1 MDSLKGTIRE
11 PNAKAKQQRKKG
23 IIPGVLYGKSL
34 DESIS
39 LQFSLKDVEYFLRRN
54 AVGYKVNVEID
65 GEKHLAL
72 VKETTYTPAV
82 NTIEHLS
89 FQALTK
95 GERVSSTAQIVLLNE
110 EKIIETV
117 QQTLFEVAYRGT
129 VEDLFTRVEVDLE
142 GMEIGDSVLVSE
154 LNIPNKER
162 IEILNQEDT
171 MVVSIVEKKTLSDEL
186 DAEAEAAEAAEG
198 VDAADVPTVGEET
211 EEE

>member
-11 PNAKAKQQRKKG
+11 PNSKAKQQRKEG

-34 DESIS
+34 DESLS
-39 LQFSLKDVEYFLRRN
+39 LQFPLKDVEHFLKRN
-54 AVGYKVNVEID
+54 AVGYKVDVEID

-72 VKETTYTPAV
+72 IKEVTYTPAV

-110 EKIIETV
+110 EKIIETI
-117 QQTLFEVAYRGT
+117 QQTLFEISYKGM

-142 GMEIGDSVLVSE
+142 GMEVGDSILVSD
-154 LNIPNKER
+154 LNIPNKDR
-162 IEILNQEDT
+162 IEVANQEDT
-171 MVVSIVEKKTLSDEL
+171 MVVSIVEKKDM
-186 DAEAEAAEAAEG
+186 AEEVVEEAVEAVE
-198 VDAADVPTVGEET
+198 VPTVGEET
-211 EEE
+211 EEA